1 MKNNKKRKK
10 NITKN
15 NFLYERKLIKILY
28 IFKLFNKK
36 MKGNEFWIQ
45 ETKVINNVQE
55 LKWWGKKKEW
65 CQLPGQRQP
74 MEITH
79 LKGVKESKYFVCYLH
94 LSINVNFPPFSGHV
108 FLVLWVRPLS
118 FGFCFP
124 TPVGPQFP
132 TLWIMDYGLW
142 ISSQPDL
149 EFLVLFWVGF
159 TFM

>member
-1 MKNNKKRKK
+1 
-10 NITKN
+10 
-15 NFLYERKLIKILY
+15 
-28 IFKLFNKK
+28 
-36 MKGNEFWIQ
+36 MKGKWVLNPRNEGNKQCPVSGPW
-45 ETKVINNVQE
+45 VQE

-79 LKGVKESKYFVCYLH
+79 LKGVKESKYFVCYLQ

-132 TLWIMDYGLW
+132 TLWI
-142 ISSQPDL
+142 SSQPDL